1 MASCILAHR
10 ENNFKSIICPVV
22 FHMVVL
28 VMKAV
33 VPVALPVPFVR
44 PVLNALCSLKHIYNV
59 SVNVCYVVQTL

>member
-1 MASCILAHR
+1 
-10 ENNFKSIICPVV
+10 
-22 FHMVVL
+22 MVVL